1 LEWWCEVG
9 RGRSR
14 REAKMG
20 AEGLREEVRR
30 RRASVRW

>member
-1 LEWWCEVG
+1 LEWWWEVG
-9 RGRSR
+9 RGRVR
-14 REAKMG
+14 REAKRE